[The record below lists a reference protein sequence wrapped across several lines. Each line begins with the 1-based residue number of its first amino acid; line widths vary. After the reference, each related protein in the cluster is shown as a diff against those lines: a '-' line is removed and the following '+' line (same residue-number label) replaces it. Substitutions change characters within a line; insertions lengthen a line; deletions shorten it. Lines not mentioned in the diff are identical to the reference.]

1 MTFQITWWKGQ
12 DCYKI

>member
-12 DCYKI
+12 DC